1 MSTRYIISGFDCI
14 GKSTAAYN
22 LPGIVV
28 DMEPS
33 DYHWTFM
40 HDGEKTLNPEWPIN
54 YIKAIIGLALET
66 NDYKYRDLL
75 YICISAHKEVLD
87 YLDELDIKY
96 AVAFP
101 DYSAKDEYI
110 ERVERRVGSDP
121 KVIAKFKENYET
133 FIDDIRSHGKV
144 EICLKKG
151 EFLFDKLDKVSFE
164 RYLISEGM

>member
-1 MSTRYIISGFDCI
+1 MSTHRYIISGFAGI

-22 LPGIVV
+22 LPGIVY
-28 DMEPS
+28 DLESS
-33 DYHWTFM
+33 DYHWSFM
-40 HDGEKTLNPEWPIN
+40 HDGTKVLNPEWPMN
-54 YIKAIIGLALET
+54 YVKAIIGLALET

-75 YICISAHKEVLD
+75 YICISAHREVLD
-87 YLDELDIKY
+87 VLDELDIKY

-101 DYSAKDEYI
+101 SYDTKDEYI
-110 ERVERRVGSDP
+110 ERYISRGNSPEF
-121 KVIAKFKENYET
+121 IAKLRENYET